1 MRKLQMRCGACGE
14 VSLRANDI
22 VVSGT
27 ADPTEV
33 ICWFRCPGCAEV
45 VERQCDVST
54 GRLLLMSGAQLKP
67 AVAPVPPPLGLS
79 DLESLRELM
88 DRPDFV
94 EVMRKAG

>member
-1 MRKLQMRCGACGE
+1 MRRLQMRCGGCGE

-27 ADPTEV
+27 DDPSQV
-33 ICWFRCPGCAEV
+33 LYWFRCPGCSAD
-45 VERQCDVST
+45 VEQHCDAGT

-67 AVAPVPPPLGLS
+67 AAVRVAPPLTLGDLVP
-79 DLESLRELM
+79 LRELL

-94 EVMRKAG
+94 EIMGKAG